1 MVYKRQRRRPQP
13 QKQLQLLRQQ
23 GEGLRAAI
31 RILPQLLRKLGPQL
45 TRLTRGVRRA
55 APKVAHGLRK
65 SGKKLA
71 TKKNLKRVGK
81 AAAIAAGTGAI
92 SGAAQHGVRK
102 LLNKKGDD

>member
-1 MVYKRQRRRPQP
+1 MVYKRKRRRRTAE
-13 QKQLQLLRQQ
+13 LQLIRQQ
-23 GEGLRAAI
+23 GEGLKAAI

-45 TRLTRGVRRA
+45 SRLTRGVRRA
-55 APKVAHGLRK
+55 APKLVR

-81 AAAIAAGTGAI
+81 TAAIAAGTGAI

-102 LLNKKGDD
+102 LLGKKSEE

>member
-1 MVYKRQRRRPQP
+1 MVYKRQRGRRQVE
-13 QKQLQLLRQQ
+13 LQLLRQQ
-23 GEGLRAAI
+23 GEGLKAAI

-45 TRLTRGVRRA
+45 SRLTRGVRRT
-55 APKVAHGLRK
+55 APKVARGLRK

-81 AAAIAAGTGAI
+81 TAAIAAGTVAI

-102 LLNKKGDD
+102 LLSKKSEE